1 MCEYEVVEAWKRSLP
16 PLLDGAT
23 QDRCPFQKR
32 FQLVSDFY
40 GSDARRCSGEN
51 IVSRPECEELGNI
64 ADNFVHFEDHIGRI
78 AFLAGLS
85 VFFHFKV
92 QLIRPLREFCFG
104 NELSYGGRV
113 VESLADFP
121 WQAFLA
127 AMPLDV
133 PGGKIESEGIG
144 IVIVRGELGGD
155 ILAHLA
161 DSQDQFGL
169 VMQFLAEIWD
179 VERPVPDQQRRV
191 RLAEEHRLFRHLGAQ
206 FHDMFPVILSYADDF
221 HRFLCLKKCYMC
233 Y

>member
-1 MCEYEVVEAWKRSLP
+1 MCEYEVVEAWKRSLL

-169 VMQFLAEIWD
+169 VMQFLAEIGD
-179 VERPVPDQQRRV
+179 VERPVPD
-191 RLAEEHRLFRHLGAQ
+191 
-206 FHDMFPVILSYADDF
+206 
-221 HRFLCLKKCYMC
+221 
-233 Y
+233 

>member
-1 MCEYEVVEAWKRSLP
+1 MCEYEVVEAWKRSLL

-169 VMQFLAEIWD
+169 VMQFLAEIGD
-179 VERPVPDQQRRV
+179 VERPVPDQQRCV
-191 RLAEEHRLFRHLGAQ
+191 RLAEEYRLFRHLGAQ
-206 FHDMFPVILSYADDF
+206 FLDMFPVILSYADDF
-221 HRFLCLKKCYMC
+221 H
-233 Y
+233 

>member
-1 MCEYEVVEAWKRSLP
+1 MFLVP
-16 PLLDGAT
+16 PLLDRAT

-40 GSDARRCSGEN
+40 GSDPWGCSGEDV
-51 IVSRPECEELGNI
+51 IPCSEREELGNI

-92 QLIRPLREFCFG
+92 QLVRPLREFCFG

-113 VESLADFP
+113 VECLADFP

-144 IVIVRGELGGD
+144 IVIVRGEPRSD

-161 DSQDQFGL
+161 DS
-169 VMQFLAEIWD
+169 
-179 VERPVPDQQRRV
+179 
-191 RLAEEHRLFRHLGAQ
+191 
-206 FHDMFPVILSYADDF
+206 
-221 HRFLCLKKCYMC
+221 
-233 Y
+233 